1 VKRSIGIDINRDK
14 ISIVQLCFN
23 GGKFSLEHSCVRE
36 IPKSGLSEENSTAD
50 IKTLINGMI
59 TEENFDT
66 SARVTVTAPADRVF
80 FQNFRTDLSTKE
92 EIQQLLKFE
101 LEDDFPIPFD
111 ELVAGICGS
120 RELKGDDRE
129 FLIGAL
135 NRLELQN
142 RVKTINETGLKCSAV
157 TADVC
162 ALYTVTSLSYNL
174 IDNTPSVIIHAD
186 NSRIILAISEKDRL
200 VCVRHFNRQD
210 LAVAGGSTSETLVP
224 VLTREIEMTLR
235 AIFGSNTHTQLKV
248 FISANNELLHDLSQA
263 LPEAINCQVVALE
276 PFTKID
282 CPEQQQAGTD
292 IVIAVGLALIGTNEI
307 DEVLN
312 FLVVDEFRSDQTAET
327 KRGLFI
333 FGLLLL
339 AIVVLLVA
347 KLFYKLNTLE
357 NEDQLVKQRIREVFI
372 QALPEEKK
380 IVNELAQMNEQLE
393 MVRVEYITFAA
404 GLSDRVFPLR
414 VLQNI
419 SEKITPEQNIR
430 IYNISIAPESV
441 RLVGAAASFESV
453 DNLMSVLL
461 QISEFNVVEPQYIDL
476 DPQSGEVRFTLS
488 ITMGLK

>member
-1 VKRSIGIDINRDK
+1 VKRSIGIDISRDK

-23 GGKFSLEHSCVRE
+23 GGKFSLERSCVRE

-66 SARVTVTAPADRVF
+66 SAKVTVTAPANRVF

-92 EIQQLLKFE
+92 EMQQLLKFE

-120 RELKGDDRE
+120 RELKGDNRE

-142 RVKTINETGLKCSAV
+142 RVKTINEAGLKCSAV

-162 ALYTVTSLSYNL
+162 ALYAVTSLSYNL

-200 VCVRHFNRQD
+200 VCVRHFDRQD
-210 LAVAGGSTSETLVP
+210 LTVAGGSTLEGLVP
-224 VLTREIEMTLR
+224 LLTREIEMTLR

-248 FISANNELLHDLSQA
+248 FISANNELLQDLSGA
-263 LPEAINCQVVALE
+263 LPEAINCQIVALN

-282 CPEQQQAGTD
+282 CPEQQQADTD

-307 DEVLN
+307 GEVLN

-327 KRGLFI
+327 RRGLFI

-347 KLFYKLNTLE
+347 KLFYELNTLE
-357 NEDQLVKQRIREVFI
+357 NENQLVKQQIREVFV
-372 QALPEEKK
+372 QALPEEKR
-380 IVNELAQMNEQLE
+380 IVNELVQLNEQLE
-393 MVRVEYITFAA
+393 MVRAEYNTFAS
-404 GLSDRVFPLR
+404 GLSDRVLPLR
-414 VLQNI
+414 VLRNI
-419 SEKITPEQNIR
+419 SEKITPEQNVR
-430 IYNISIAPESV
+430 IYDISIAPESV

-453 DNLMSVLL
+453 DNLMSVLR
-461 QISEFNVVEPQYIDL
+461 QISEFNVVEPQDIDI
-476 DPQSGEVRFTLS
+476 DPQSGGVRFTLS